1 MEDYVDIVVDKRI
14 YIMKNKRVISA
25 LLALSIIMIANIT
38 TDKGYDATTMPMVNT
53 DLMMLTVSTFKQVNE
68 QVQKSTH
75 NRNCDK

>member
-1 MEDYVDIVVDKRI
+1 
-14 YIMKNKRVISA
+14 MKNKRVISA